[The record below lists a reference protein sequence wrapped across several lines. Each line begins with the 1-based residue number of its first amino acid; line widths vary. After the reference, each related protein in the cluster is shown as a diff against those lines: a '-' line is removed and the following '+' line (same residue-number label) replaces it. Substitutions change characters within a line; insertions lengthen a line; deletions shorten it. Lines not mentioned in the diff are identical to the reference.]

1 MKIDERMRNIKK
13 GPKKGVTVNLE
24 DVKIAQ
30 GVVMVDQ
37 NGTVRKGQDAPKQ
50 KTFSKAWTLPQ
61 KILNDTSRP
70 NHIEIVDTFEA
81 LDTNFV
87 SK

>member
-1 MKIDERMRNIKK
+1 MDLSKDSLGRGPSILDTTNSVFEADHELQMKIDERMRNIKK

-37 NGTVRKGQDAPKQ
+37 NGTVRKGQDAPK
-50 KTFSKAWTLPQ
+50 
-61 KILNDTSRP
+61 
-70 NHIEIVDTFEA
+70 
-81 LDTNFV
+81 
-87 SK
+87 